1 MYWDRLPRK
10 VVESLSLKFKK
21 HVGVALRDRI
31 CGHGR
36 DGLGLD

>member
-1 MYWDRLPRK
+1 MGQVARK

-36 DGLGLD
+36 DGLGSD